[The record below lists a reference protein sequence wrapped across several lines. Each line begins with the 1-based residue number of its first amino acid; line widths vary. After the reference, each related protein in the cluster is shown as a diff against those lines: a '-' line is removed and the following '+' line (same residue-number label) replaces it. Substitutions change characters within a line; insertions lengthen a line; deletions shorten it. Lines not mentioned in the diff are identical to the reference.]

1 MSDET
6 ALAMEAAIEAHI
18 ADETSGDLAG
28 GYVVVVETT
37 SMSEMDAGR
46 SAYFIA
52 TRNAQ
57 SRFMTDGLLWT
68 ALRTEGDDDD
78 D

>member
-1 MSDET
+1 MSAET

-18 ADETSGDLAG
+18 ADETPGDIAG
-28 GYVVVVETT
+28 GYVVVAETT
-37 SMSEMDAGR
+37 SISELDDGE
-46 SAYFIA
+46 SSYFIA

-68 ALRTEGDDDD
+68 ALRADE
-78 D
+78 